1 MVSPAGLGQ
10 VNGLVPGPVLGDQ
23 LGADPEGP
31 GTVDALDGDVLL
43 LLLLLG
49 QNIAVVAES

>member
-43 LLLLLG
+43 LLLLG